1 MGRQSHSLSSIAT
14 SLGLF
19 LAIFLLLRCAQSE
32 NRLYPTANQN
42 LSPNEAWRSTEFCL
56 QNISSSCPV
65 NYTLTHSGWLNV
77 THTDGPTF
85 CEAGG
90 CAEHTRAVLLCLYHV
105 KIDYY
110 FANFATIKDLSDTI
124 NNGCTSPQ
132 GFTGVSKYSSDGF
145 RLNSAPI
152 FTALSAIALLFISIF

>member
-1 MGRQSHSLSSIAT
+1 MFVQTPMHFMQGSTTPAT
-14 SLGLF
+14 SISK
-19 LAIFLLLRCAQSE
+19 AKDPVVAAWIDIDASAKSE
-32 NRLYPTANQN
+32 PI
-42 LSPNEAWRSTEFCL
+42 STVE
-56 QNISSSCPV
+56 ISSSCPV

-85 CEAGG
+85 CEDGG

-145 RLNSAPI
+145 RLNSTPI
-152 FTALSAIALLFISIF
+152 FTALSATALLFISIF